1 MNPVKACLLAVPALA
16 GAATLVWLQPALA
29 QTTGAPAGAG
39 GITMDQFVAR
49 QTARIM
55 AADTDGDGRVSR
67 AEFAALASMRAG
79 KAARDPERLFDAMD
93 SNHDGYLDKD
103 EIRSVLEKR
112 FRRMDLNGDGILTPE
127 ERMAGRP
134 RRNQP
139 EPASMAPASQP

>member
-1 MNPVKACLLAVPALA
+1 MNCAKSWFSTLPAVAL
-16 GAATLVWLQPALA
+16 AATLAWIQPAMA

-49 QTARIM
+49 QSARIM
-55 AADTDGDGRVSR
+55 AADSDGDGRVSR
-67 AEFAALASMRAG
+67 AEFAALANMRAG
-79 KAARDPERLFDAMD
+79 KAGRDPERLFDVMD

-103 EIRSVLEKR
+103 EIRSLLERR

-134 RRNQP
+134 RRHQP